1 VYYRGYPIMG
11 GPFVIAHSIDS
22 LTLWEYHR
30 NRKREIWLSTL
41 TQESEQEV
49 KIWSEKEVRNIY
61 SIAE

>member
-1 VYYRGYPIMG
+1 MVYS
-11 GPFVIAHSIDS
+11 VDS

-30 NRKREIWLSTL
+30 NRKREIRLATL

-49 KIWSEKEVRNIY
+49 KIWSEKEVRKVY